1 MKVINTFNY
10 EPLNSVQSKYFF
22 GYTGGEN
29 PKMIATSKQLWKM
42 QDLSNKIYHYY
53 FCIETFGEKINH
65 KNNLSVF
72 SKLQNQMSDTKKVI
86 DEMTEVSL
94 PISLENMNTKI
105 KLLTELL
112 ESALPKLQKCVEEAL
127 EEQSA

>member
-65 KNNLSVF
+65 KQ
-72 SKLQNQMSDTKKVI
+72 LQNQMDDTKRVI